1 MRVLILEQV
10 LVCAHDVG
18 ELGDGGRGFIRAQV
32 LAAVAQVDHDAGELR
47 QVFIGDAQLTAG
59 SHDRVDLAG
68 GRSDL
73 SGHLLG

>member
-1 MRVLILEQV
+1 MY
-10 LVCAHDVG
+10 
-18 ELGDGGRGFIRAQV
+18 F
-32 LAAVAQVDHDAGELR
+32 AQVDHDTGELH

-59 SHDRVDLAG
+59 CHDRVDLAG